1 MLRITTV
8 GCVRRDLGNV
18 LKLLCFLDFPTAYT
32 STGTST
38 WAGALFQFC
47 EREVKASSRL
57 RLIGH
62 QNLGRKKGLSIRGVA
77 LPPITDKGFGKKEL
91 GIWGYPVNPLPCAKP
106 ITKLVFYGLRNIS
119 D

>member
-18 LKLLCFLDFPTAYT
+18 LKWLCFLDFPTAYT

-38 WAGALFQFC
+38 WAGTLFQFC

-77 LPPITDKGFGKKEL
+77 LPPITDKGFGEKGFRDL
-91 GIWGYPVNPLPCAKP
+91 GVSRQPPALCE
-106 ITKLVFYGLRNIS
+106 TKH
-119 D
+119 